1 MAKTNNL
8 KDFLMDLADAIREKE
23 GSNETINPQDF
34 SNRIKALSGGGNEPS
49 KQKWTGHADAEGLRA
64 IGWTEEDIAYYQE
77 NGVNWNEEED
87 DLHKVSDENK
97 ALYGVINA
105 DNIMDYNSD
114 RLVYLP
120 KIDTSSK
127 TSCLDMFK
135 GCATLV
141 AIPMLDTSKV
151 TSMWRMF
158 YSCGS
163 LTCVPNLD
171 CSKVL
176 SMEAMFYQCF
186 SLVKIPHFNT
196 SLVTNMKQ
204 MFLSCYS
211 LQTIP
216 NLNVSSVTTMEQ
228 MFSGCYCLKRIPQLN
243 TSSVTT
249 MNSMFSGCYSLGTI
263 LGLELNSITKFSY
276 FVDNCALL
284 KHLKLNNLNS
294 YLDLTDSWY
303 ITKESLLYIIQNESA
318 STTRTIT
325 LSSTVYNKYSS
336 DSDIVTALNNHP
348 NISLASA

>member
-1 MAKTNNL
+1 MAKNNNL
-8 KDFLMDLADAIREKE
+8 KDFLTDLANAIREKK
-23 GSNETINPQDF
+23 GISGIINPQDF
-34 SNRIKALSGGGNEPS
+34 ASEIASIETKGS
-49 KQKWTGHADAEGLRA
+49 KWTGHADAEGLRA

-77 NGVNWNEEED
+77 NGVDWNEEED

-105 DNIMDYNSD
+105 DNINDYKSNN
-114 RLVYLP
+114 LVYLP

-127 TSCLDMFK
+127 TSCLDMFRA
-135 GCATLV
+135 CTNLV
-141 AIPMLDTSKV
+141 AIPMLDTSNV

-158 YSCGS
+158 YSCNS

-171 CSKVL
+171 CSKVT
-176 SMEAMFYQCF
+176 SMEAMFYQCY
-186 SLVKIPHFNT
+186 SLIKIPNFNT
-196 SLVTNMKQ
+196 SVVTNMKQ
-204 MFLSCYS
+204 MFLSCCS

-228 MFSGCYCLKRIPQLN
+228 MFAGCKGLRRIPQLN

-249 MNSMFSGCYSLGTI
+249 MKNMFSGCDALETI
-263 LGLELNSITKFSY
+263 LGLELNSITAFSY
-276 FVDNCALL
+276 FVDNCYLL

-294 YLDLTDSWY
+294 HLDLADSLR
-303 ITKESLLYIIQNESA
+303 ITKESLLHIIQNESA

-325 LSSTVYNKYSS
+325 LGSMLYNKYSS
-336 DSDIVTALNNHP
+336 DSDIVAALANHP